1 MLDHEWRGNVR
12 ELEKTVKRMIVL
24 ADEGRCSARPAAA
37 RDARARARARAAPGN
52 GGAGRSLR
60 SSVSDLE
67 RRVIQE
73 ALERNRWNKAK
84 VARELGLSYP
94 TLLSRIKSL
103 QLERRR
109 S

>member
-1 MLDHEWRGNVR
+1 MR
-12 ELEKTVKRMIVL
+12 E
-24 ADEGRCSARPAAA
+24 SART
-37 RDARARARARAAPGN
+37 RRARGAATAA
-52 GGAGRSLR
+52 AGRSLR
-60 SSVSDLE
+60 SSVSELE

-94 TLLSRIKSL
+94 TLLARIKSL

-109 S
+109 P